1 MFASTLS
8 AQIGTMPVSFFVFG
22 YVPVISLIANPL
34 ALTVAGGVMMIGLP
48 CALLGSLIS
57 PLEPLVSVAM
67 TVPVFWVAEVARIA
81 SAMSPKGIANMV
93 LWAFVALWVW
103 RQSSLAVRDT

>member
-57 PLEPLVSVAM
+57 PLEPLVSAVM
-67 TVPVFWVAEVARIA
+67 TVPVFWVAEVARFA
-81 SAMSPKGIANMV
+81 SMVSPKGVVNLV
-93 LWAFVALWVW
+93 LWAVVGWWVW
-103 RQSSLAVRDT
+103 RDWSRAVRGT